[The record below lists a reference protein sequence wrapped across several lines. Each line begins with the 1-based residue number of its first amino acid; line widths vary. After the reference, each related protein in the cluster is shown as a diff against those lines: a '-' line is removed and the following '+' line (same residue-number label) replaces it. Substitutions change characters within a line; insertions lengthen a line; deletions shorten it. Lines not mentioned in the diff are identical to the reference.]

1 MSEEII
7 SINEKA
13 FLALFDKVVEHLEK
27 KYEHQHYKWIDTDK
41 AMSMLNISSKTTLQK
56 LRDTGKIRF
65 SQPQPRII
73 LYDRHSIDEYLEN
86 HAQDTF

>member
-1 MSEEII
+1 MDVVCLEER
-7 SINEKA
+7 A
-13 FLALFDKVVEHLEK
+13 FYALFDKVVEHIEK
-27 KYEHQHYKWIDTDK
+27 KFDQQPHKWIDGEE
-41 AMSMLNISSKTTLQK
+41 AMSLLNISSKTTLQK

-73 LYDRHSIDEYLEN
+73 LYDRNSIDEYLEN

>member
-1 MSEEII
+1 MEVVCLE
-7 SINEKA
+7 EKA
-13 FLALFDKVVEHLEK
+13 FFALFDKVVEHLEK
-27 KYEHQHYKWIDTDK
+27 KYEKQPHKWIDGEE
-41 AMSMLNISSKTTLQK
+41 AMSFLNISSKTTLQK

-73 LYDRHSIDEYLEN
+73 LYDRSSIDEYLES